1 MTRPEALATLGLQ
14 GKPSKAA
21 IKEAYRLLAQAWH
34 PDKHG
39 GDPRAG
45 ERFARF
51 GEARDILLG
60 DREPTEPQGD
70 GAEPDEG
77 KRRKIERVRRVAK
90 MAASRQAKRTL
101 VDLLGEPAA
110 GALQGFAAALLGG
123 LGGDAEEPPPPRRR
137 RRRQTS

>member
-1 MTRPEALATLGLQ
+1 MTKAEALATLGLQ

-21 IKEAYRLLAQAWH
+21 IKEAYRMLAAVWH
-34 PDKHG
+34 PDRHG

-60 DREPTEPQGD
+60 EREATEPQG
-70 GAEPDEG
+70 AEPGDEG
-77 KRRKIERVRRVAK
+77 KRRKLERVRRVAK

-101 VDLLGEPAA
+101 IDLVGEAGA
-110 GALQGFAAALLGG
+110 GALQGFAGAILAG
-123 LGGDAEEPPPPRRR
+123 LGGEEEPPPPRRR
-137 RRRQTS
+137 RRRPAS